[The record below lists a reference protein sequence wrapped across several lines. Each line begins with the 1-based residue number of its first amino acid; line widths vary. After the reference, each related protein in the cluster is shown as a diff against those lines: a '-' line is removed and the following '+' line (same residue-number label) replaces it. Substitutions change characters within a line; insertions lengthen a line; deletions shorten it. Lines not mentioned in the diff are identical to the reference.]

1 MVTEIILDVVVDD
14 MVVDV
19 GCNVDIGDLI
29 VDDDDES

>member
-1 MVTEIILDVVVDD
+1 MVAEIILDVVVDD

-29 VDDDDES
+29 VDDDES

>member
-1 MVTEIILDVVVDD
+1 VVAEIILDVVVDD

-29 VDDDDES
+29 VDDDES